1 MVQTDDYR
9 EERIISRSDKIQD
22 AKSAFL
28 PSAMPVYS
36 GRNQGINAEGKKH
49 SLGLFR
55 MLMAGML
62 FLILVL
68 AFHFNFSYHGFNKEY
83 VEKLLADNRRWEA
96 IVNQVSE
103 VMKAMQ

>member
-1 MVQTDDYR
+1 MVQTDDYS
-9 EERIISRSDKIQD
+9 EERIVSRSDKIQE

-28 PSAMPVYS
+28 PSAKSVYVR
-36 GRNQGINAEGKKH
+36 RNQGIDAEEKKH
-49 SLGLFR
+49 SFGLFR

-83 VEKLLADNRRWEA
+83 VEELLADNSRWEA

-103 VMKAMQ
+103 VMKNMQ